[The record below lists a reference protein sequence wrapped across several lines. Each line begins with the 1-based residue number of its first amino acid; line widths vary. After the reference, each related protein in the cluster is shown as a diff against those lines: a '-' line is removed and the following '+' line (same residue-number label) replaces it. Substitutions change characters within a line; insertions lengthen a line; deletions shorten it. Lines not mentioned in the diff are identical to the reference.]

1 MNTGIG
7 RGPPFCFQSSDSCLW
22 HSSEKGFDIM
32 SLESHRATQA
42 GRRRARRGAVGI
54 PRVRTRYMDMPCA
67 HPQRRRG
74 ARIPVFYTGATKGK
88 MALVTF
94 AETKV
99 TRPRCRNPI
108 IVFPGIAGAIQGR
121 VISRYVNG
129 QGSHTYTY
137 PVIAGSYLGVAV
149 AGGSVSPTLL
159 QDLQTK
165 LTNTKTKLESGDAGL
180 IGTLTREDILGDMFH
195 VGTLGYFGQY
205 IALSHVAGQPQK
217 ARHQLPYGYGTF
229 GYEPNVQRFFGIP
242 KAITP
247 GGVAVNVRLGW
258 VVHSLDGDSTK
269 RLQLSLQTGIL
280 SSALEHV
287 VPEQMFS
294 TPTQP
299 AQGVSAVKALQIA
312 SSQGQRIYH
321 ITQQNQTQALPNLH
335 LDGLAISE
343 ITQALATGKE
353 VIAHTDRISV
363 PGWTGEGYF
372 LFDPVSGSGA
382 YKITGGGNGGFV
394 SLADIFKSL
403 IWFEFAKFI
412 TAGELLGVAKEVL
425 KTLGRWNALFGYV
438 FGLID
443 IALKC
448 SGNAQA
454 FSVAVSA
461 LTAMAVVAI
470 YALSL
475 SPLGIIANLIL
486 GYAIG
491 FFISWLKNLLLDN
504 LGCVVSRRFKSLLS
518 NIA

>member
-1 MNTGIG
+1 M
-7 RGPPFCFQSSDSCLW
+7 
-22 HSSEKGFDIM
+22 
-32 SLESHRATQA
+32 
-42 GRRRARRGAVGI
+42 
-54 PRVRTRYMDMPCA
+54 
-67 HPQRRRG
+67 
-74 ARIPVFYTGATKGK
+74 FYTGATKGK

-321 ITQQNQTQALPNLH
+321 ITPQNQAQALPNLH
-335 LDGLAISE
+335 LDGLAINE
-343 ITQALATGKE
+343 INQALAAGKE

-363 PGWTGEGYF
+363 PGWTGEGYI
-372 LFDPVSGSGA
+372 LFDPITGSGA
-382 YKITGGGNGGFV
+382 YKITGGANGAFLAFVGALVLVIALFFVTAVGFLFALPLIITGGIAFV
-394 SLADIFKSL
+394 AGVIFTINELGFDWVIFDLAR
-403 IWFEFAKFI
+403 I
-412 TAGELLGVAKEVL
+412 TALAVALVFATIIQIPSVLGAFMLAIFILLYH
-425 KTLGRWNALFGYV
+425 LG
-438 FGLID
+438 
-443 IALKC
+443 
-448 SGNAQA
+448 
-454 FSVAVSA
+454 
-461 LTAMAVVAI
+461 
-470 YALSL
+470 
-475 SPLGIIANLIL
+475 
-486 GYAIG
+486 
-491 FFISWLKNLLLDN
+491 LLQFPN
-504 LGCVVSRRFKSLLS
+504 VSRVISGRNKFV
-518 NIA
+518 